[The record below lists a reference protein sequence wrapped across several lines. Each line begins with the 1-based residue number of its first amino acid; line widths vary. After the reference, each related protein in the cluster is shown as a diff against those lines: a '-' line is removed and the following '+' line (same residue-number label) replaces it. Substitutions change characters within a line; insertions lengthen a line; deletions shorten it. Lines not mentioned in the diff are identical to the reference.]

1 MNKMMRYQPVLFV
14 ALIVLGACAR
24 TETPTVYRIS
34 GDISELATTG
44 TFEISTVPD
53 RVGLTVPLLTLRIEN
68 GVIDVSFAPG
78 DPEVAWLAVKDDD
91 GRYIGKSQFVLEPG
105 NFTITTTGPYNAIK
119 VRGDGPLNNELFYA
133 WQDDPQYIELT
144 DRRNSLDRQFADM
157 QAAGETEAALN
168 AFYRDE
174 TAPVY
179 EAVTSFER
187 DAMAAIAFDDS
198 RPLLALLAITRGG
211 ALSPEESLP
220 RLDEL
225 ERILGASEVAARY
238 RARVAA
244 FTQLHENSA
253 AFGIGSEAVDF
264 TLPTLAGDSVSLSA
278 VLAQN
283 ELVLL
288 EFWAV
293 WCAPCRAEIPYMKRA
308 YAEFSDEGFEIISVT
323 LDSDRGDW
331 ERLSVEENIP
341 WYNAGDL
348 LAYDS
353 PVIKDYGVVGLPR
366 NYLVNRDME
375 IIAIDLRQE
384 ALGQALAEHLGRR

>member
-1 MNKMMRYQPVLFV
+1 MNEMMRYKPVLFV

-34 GDISELATTG
+34 GDIGELATTG
-44 TFEISTVPD
+44 TFEISTVPG
-53 RVGLTVPLLTLRIEN
+53 RVGLTVPLLTLRIED

-105 NFTITTTGPYNAIK
+105 NFTITTTGPYNTIK
-119 VRGDGPLNNELFYA
+119 VRGDGPLNNELFYS

-157 QAAGETEAALN
+157 QAAGETKAALN

-187 DAMAAIAFDDS
+187 DVMAAIAFDDS

-225 ERILGASEVAARY
+225 ERILGASEVAERY

-264 TLPTLAGDSVSLSA
+264 TLPTLAGDSVSLSE

>member
-1 MNKMMRYQPVLFV
+1 MNEMMRYKPVLFV

-53 RVGLTVPLLTLRIEN
+53 RVGLTVPLLTLRIED

-105 NFTITTTGPYNAIK
+105 SFTIMTTGPYNTIK
-119 VRGDGPLNNELFYA
+119 VRGDGPLNNELFYS
-133 WQDDPQYIELT
+133 WQDDPQYLELT

-225 ERILGASEVAARY
+225 ERILGAAEVAARY

-264 TLPTLAGDSVSLSA
+264 TLPTLAGDAVSLSA

-375 IIAIDLRQE
+375 IIAVDLRQE

>member
-1 MNKMMRYQPVLFV
+1 MNEMMRYKPVLFV

-44 TFEISTVPD
+44 TFEISTVPG
-53 RVGLTVPLLTLRIEN
+53 RVGLTVPLLTLRIED
-68 GVIDVSFAPG
+68 GVIDVGFAPG

-105 NFTITTTGPYNAIK
+105 NFTITTTGPYNTIK
-119 VRGDGPLNNELFYA
+119 VRGDGPLNNELFYS

-187 DAMAAIAFDDS
+187 DVMAAIAFDDS

-264 TLPTLAGDSVSLSA
+264 TLPTLAGDAVSLSE

>member
-1 MNKMMRYQPVLFV
+1 MSEMMRYKPVLFV

-24 TETPTVYRIS
+24 TEAPTAYSIS
-34 GDISELATTG
+34 GDISALATTG

-53 RVGLTVPLLTLRIEN
+53 RVGLTVPLLTLRIED

-119 VRGDGPLNNELFYA
+119 VRGDGPLNNELFYS

-225 ERILGASEVAARY
+225 ERILGVSEVAARY

-264 TLPTLAGDSVSLSA
+264 TLPTLAGDAVSLSE
-278 VLAQN
+278 VLARN

-293 WCAPCRAEIPYMKRA
+293 WCAPCRVEIPYMKRA